1 MVGNLIVISVVR
13 LLGLP
18 DHKMLAACELHV
30 PCLLGT

>member
-1 MVGNLIVISVVR
+1 MVGYLIVISVVR

-18 DHKMLAACELHV
+18 DHKILAAGELHI